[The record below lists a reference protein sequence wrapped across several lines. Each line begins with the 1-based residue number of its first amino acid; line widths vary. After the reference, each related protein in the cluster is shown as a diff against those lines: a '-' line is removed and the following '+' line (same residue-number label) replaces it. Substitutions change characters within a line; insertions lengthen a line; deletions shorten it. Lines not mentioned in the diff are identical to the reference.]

1 MSLRLAYLVTH
12 PIQYQ
17 APLLRRIAAE
27 PGIDLSVMFGS
38 DFSVRSHVDAGF
50 GQKVEYDVPLLDG
63 YESRFLPLRG
73 MALPSGVDPDFW
85 HPWSAGLNQALTEI
99 KPDALWVHGY
109 HRATNL
115 EAMLLARLRGI
126 PVLLRDEATPI
137 SAARSLPKRLV
148 KHAVL
153 RTVDKLTSAFL
164 TIGSLNQ
171 AFWRGYGVPDAKLF
185 DMPYAVDN
193 SFFQSRI
200 KAAAAT
206 PDAVRAEHR
215 LQPGRPIILFV
226 GKLIDRKRPMDL
238 LQAYAKVAQEPALR
252 NPYLLIAGSGPLTPE
267 LTGVAQGL
275 EGVRLLGFQNQT
287 QLAALYGLT
296 DLFVLPSERES
307 WGLVVNEAM
316 NAGVAVIASDR
327 IGAAAD
333 LVRPG
338 VNGFTYPV
346 GDVDALSVCLR
357 TVLTDPQR
365 LAAMGQTS
373 RALIDRWGFDED
385 IAGLKA
391 ALDYVRRR

>member
-1 MSLRLAYLVTH
+1 MTVRLAYLVTH

-17 APLLRRIAAE
+17 APLLRRIAAD
-27 PGIDLSVMFGS
+27 PDIHLSVMFGS

-73 MALPSGVDPDFW
+73 MPLPSGSDPDFW
-85 HPWSAGLNQALTEI
+85 RPWSAGLNRALSEI

-126 PVLLRDEATPI
+126 PVLLRDEATLI
-137 SAARSLPKRLV
+137 SAARSAPKRLI
-148 KHAVL
+148 KQAAL
-153 RTVDKLTSAFL
+153 RTVDKMTSAFL
-164 TIGSLNQ
+164 AIGSLNH
-171 AFWRGYGVPDAKLF
+171 AFWRSYGVPESKLF

-193 SFFQSRI
+193 SFFQNRI
-200 KAAAAT
+200 AAAAEGGEAARKAL
-206 PDAVRAEHR
+206 DLE
-215 LQPGRPIILFV
+215 PGRPVILFV
-226 GKLIDRKRPMDL
+226 GKLIDRKRPLDL
-238 LQAYAKVAQEPALR
+238 LRAYAKVANEPALR
-252 NPYLLIAGSGPLTPE
+252 SPYLLVAGSGPLMPQLE
-267 LTGVAQGL
+267 QEAKGL
-275 EGVRLLGFQNQT
+275 PGVRLLGFQNQT
-287 QLAALYGLT
+287 QLAGLYGLT

-333 LVRPG
+333 LVQAG

-346 GDVDALSVCLR
+346 GDAEALSVCLR
-357 TVLTDPQR
+357 TTLGNPQR
-365 LAAMGQTS
+365 LKAMGAAS
-373 RALIDRWGFDED
+373 KSLIDRWGFDED

-391 ALDYVRRR
+391 ALAYVVK

>member
-1 MSLRLAYLVTH
+1 MSLRLVYLVTH

-17 APLLRRIAAE
+17 APLLRRIAAD
-27 PGIDLSVMFGS
+27 PDIDLTVLFGS
-38 DFSVRSHVDAGF
+38 DFSVRAHVDAGF

-63 YESRFLPLRG
+63 YQSRFLPLRG
-73 MALPSGVDPDFW
+73 MPLPAGSDPDFW
-85 HPWSAGLNQALTEI
+85 RPWSAGPNRALSEI

-137 SAARSLPKRLV
+137 SAARSLPKRIA
-148 KHAVL
+148 KQVL
-153 RTVDKLTSAFL
+153 LRSIDKLVSAYL

-171 AFWRGYGVPDAKLF
+171 AFWRGYGVADAKLF

-200 KAAAAT
+200 ASASAAIE
-206 PDAVRAEHR
+206 AVRAEHR
-215 LQPGRPIILFV
+215 LAPGRPVVLFV

-238 LQAYAKVAQEPALR
+238 LEAYAKVAADPALR
-252 NPYLLIAGSGPLTPE
+252 APYLLIAGSGPLTPALE
-267 LTGVAQGL
+267 ARAKDL

-333 LVRPG
+333 LVKAG

-346 GDVDALSVCLR
+346 GDIDALSVCLR

-365 LAAMGQTS
+365 LAAMGAAS

-391 ALDYVRRR
+391 ALEYVRRR

>member
-1 MSLRLAYLVTH
+1 MTLRLAYLVTH

-17 APLLRRIAAE
+17 APLLRRIAAD
-27 PGIDLSVMFGS
+27 PDIHLSVMFGS

-73 MALPSGVDPDFW
+73 NPLPSGSDPDFW
-85 HPWSAGLNQALTEI
+85 RPWSAGLNQALTEI

-126 PVLLRDEATPI
+126 PVLLRDEATLI
-137 SAARSLPKRLV
+137 SAARSAPKRLI
-148 KHAVL
+148 KQAVL
-153 RTVDKLTSAFL
+153 RTVDKMTSAFL

-171 AFWRGYGVPDAKLF
+171 AFWRSYGVPDSKLF
-185 DMPYAVDN
+185 EMPYAVDN

-200 KAAAAT
+200 AAAA
-206 PDAVRAEHR
+206 DGAEAAR
-215 LQPGRPIILFV
+215 KSLNLEPGRPVILFV
-226 GKLIDRKRPMDL
+226 GKLIDRKRPLDL
-238 LQAYAKVAQEPALR
+238 LQAYAKVAGEPALR
-252 NPYLLIAGSGPLTPE
+252 RPYLLVAGSGPLMPE
-267 LTGVAQGL
+267 LESQAKGL

-287 QLAALYGLT
+287 QLAGLYGLT

-333 LVRPG
+333 LVQGG

-346 GDVDALSVCLR
+346 GDVEALSVCLR
-357 TVLTDPQR
+357 TTLSDPQR
-365 LAAMGQTS
+365 LKAMGIAS
-373 RALIDRWGFDED
+373 KNLIDRWGFDED

-391 ALDYVRRR
+391 ALAYTVKK

>member
-1 MSLRLAYLVTH
+1 MSLRLVYLVTH

-17 APLLRRIAAE
+17 APLLRRIAAD
-27 PGIDLSVMFGS
+27 PDIHLSVLFGS

-63 YESRFLPLRG
+63 YESQFLPLRG
-73 MALPSGVDPDFW
+73 MALPSGTDPDFW
-85 HPWSAGLNQALTEI
+85 HPWSAGLNRAFSAL

-109 HRATNL
+109 HRATNM
-115 EAMLLARLRGI
+115 EAMLLARMRGI

-137 SAARSLPKRLV
+137 SAARSLPKRLA

-164 TIGSLNQ
+164 TIGSLNKE
-171 AFWRGYGVPDAKLF
+171 FWRGYGVPDSKLF
-185 DMPYAVDN
+185 EMPYAVDN
-193 SFFQSRI
+193 GFFQSRI
-200 KAAAAT
+200 AAAK
-206 PDAVRAEHR
+206 PDADQLRSA
-215 LQPGRPIILFV
+215 LNLAPGRPVILFV
-226 GKLIDRKRPMDL
+226 GKLIDRKRPQDL
-238 LQAYAKVAQEPALR
+238 LEAYAKISAEPALR
-252 NPYLLIAGSGPLTPE
+252 NPYLLIAGSGPLAAALETR
-267 LTGVAQGL
+267 AQGM

-333 LVRPG
+333 LVKAG
-338 VNGFTYPV
+338 ENGFTYPV

-357 TVLTDPQR
+357 TTLSDPRR
-365 LAAMGQTS
+365 LAAMKAAS
-373 RALIDRWGFDED
+373 LALINRWGFDED

-391 ALDYVRRR
+391 ALAYTARP

>member
-17 APLLRRIAAE
+17 APLLRRIAAD
-27 PGIDLSVMFGS
+27 PDIDLTVLFGS
-38 DFSVRSHVDAGF
+38 DFSVRSHIDAGF
-50 GQKVEYDVPLLDG
+50 GQKVEYDVPLLEG

-73 MALPSGVDPDFW
+73 MPLPAGSDPDFW
-85 HPWSAGLNQALTEI
+85 RPWSTGLNQALSEI
-99 KPDALWVHGY
+99 KPHALWVHGY

-115 EAMLLARLRGI
+115 EAMLLARLRGV

-148 KHAVL
+148 KQAVL
-153 RTVDKLTSAFL
+153 RTVDKMVSAFL

-171 AFWRGYGVPDAKLF
+171 AFWRSYGVPDSKLF
-185 DMPYAVDN
+185 EMPYAVDN

-200 KAAAAT
+200 EAAAQG
-206 PDAVRAEHR
+206 AEAAR
-215 LQPGRPIILFV
+215 KNLNLEPGRPVILFV
-226 GKLIDRKRPMDL
+226 GKLIDRKRPLDL
-238 LQAYAKVAQEPALR
+238 LQAYARIAREPALR
-252 NPYLLIAGSGPLTPE
+252 NPYLLVAGSGPLMPE
-267 LTGVAQGL
+267 LEKHARDL

-287 QLAALYGLT
+287 QLAGLYGLT
-296 DLFVLPSERES
+296 DVFVLPSERES

-333 LVRPG
+333 LVRAG

-346 GDVDALSVCLR
+346 GDAEALAVCLR
-357 TVLTDPQR
+357 TTLSDPQR
-365 LAAMGQTS
+365 LTAMGDAS
-373 RALIDRWGFDED
+373 RRMIDRWGFDED

-391 ALDYVRRR
+391 ALAYVVK